1 MSKYQELIDAGAPEL
16 PEGYHYLIHPPLFNG
31 QRQAFIQVEVFN
43 GVTEQSWRSQYT
55 VESSD
60 RYSPGIEHVVSACT
74 GAYNQWMNSVR
85 LEDNI
90 NTYRYFSNEK
100 LAP

>member
-16 PEGYHYLIHPPLFNG
+16 PEGYYYLIHPPLFNS
-31 QRQAFIQVEVFN
+31 QRQAFIDVEVFD
-43 GVTEQSWRSQYT
+43 GVAGVWRSRYT

-74 GAYNQWMNSVR
+74 GAYNKWMNSVR